1 MVEIA
6 SASFNEEENFIFC
19 IKKADI
25 LRIIRG
31 NGNIKIKIKKEFVS
45 KLLKRSIFKVNP
57 IIDDTGEELTDREVD
72 VLKSI
77 VLGKTNKEIAD
88 ELIVTDHTIKVH
100 VSNIFQKLNVK
111 DRVQAAVKAI
121 LERII
126 EM

>member
-1 MVEIA
+1 MAEINN
-6 SASFNEEENFIFC
+6 SSIKEEESFIFS
-19 IKKADI
+19 INKSDF

-31 NGNIKIKIKKEFVS
+31 NSNININIKKELVS

-57 IIDDTGEELTDREVD
+57 ILEETGSELTEREVD
-72 VLKSI
+72 VLKAI
-77 VLGKTNKEIAD
+77 VEGKTNKEIAN